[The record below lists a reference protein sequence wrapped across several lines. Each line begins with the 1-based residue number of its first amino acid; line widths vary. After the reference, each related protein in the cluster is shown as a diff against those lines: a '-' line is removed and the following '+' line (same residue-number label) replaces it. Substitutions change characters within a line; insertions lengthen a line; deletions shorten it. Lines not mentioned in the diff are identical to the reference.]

1 MSSIFRKKRVVPVA
15 QELPEVQAREQFKG
29 ITYQNAR
36 SEDGVNVSV
45 FIDSRQDQTS
55 LTFETIGDFYYGNKA
70 VTDRI
75 STSTPEVQAGVREA
89 LSKSIE
95 HYPRLRHNFSQ
106 FHALADFIEPLYV
119 LHAQLVGNTYHCAY
133 THGGRRQVKEG
144 LSTAP
149 HYAAIMDND
158 SGAIGKVFGDVREFE
173 ITARMALP
181 EINRNHQE
189 PVGKVPL
196 VEFVGNVKR
205 PAVAGLHERV
215 TLYGSESDG
224 ENFNDRTMRLNVYVP
239 SGRVE
244 VDEKPGKKRL
254 VSVST
259 GICSDRRNSF
269 WEVSPWYGPLPML
282 TDLLQVAY
290 QRVGSLAKSNSM
302 MGGLNAI
309 NEDNIPRFA
318 YEVTLKHPQV

>member
-106 FHALADFIEPLYV
+106 FHALADFIEPLYI
-119 LHAQLVGNTYHCAY
+119 LHAQLVGHTYHCAY
-133 THGGRRQVKEG
+133 THGGYRKVKKG
-144 LSTAP
+144 AGAP
-149 HYAAIMDND
+149 TITYAAIDDND
-158 SGAIGKVFGDVREFE
+158 NGIVGKVFGDVYDFE
-173 ITARMALP
+173 VTARMSLP
-181 EINRNHQE
+181 KRNKGYE
-189 PVGKVPL
+189 EASENVPL
-196 VEFVGNVKR
+196 VE
-205 PAVAGLHERV
+205 
-215 TLYGSESDG
+215 
-224 ENFNDRTMRLNVYVP
+224 
-239 SGRVE
+239 
-244 VDEKPGKKRL
+244 L
-254 VSVST
+254 V
-259 GICSDRRNSF
+259 RN
-269 WEVSPWYGPLPML
+269 
-282 TDLLQVAY
+282 
-290 QRVGSLAKSNSM
+290 
-302 MGGLNAI
+302 
-309 NEDNIPRFA
+309 
-318 YEVTLKHPQV
+318 